1 MPCLCCIDP
10 EHIRNAGRRSF
21 LSQQGQLGVSLNS
34 HSAGFW
40 QLEKCEKCMEHLMA
54 ASGVPGMAA
63 HMGLGVTLPG
73 TLQWFSRCPHAHILQ
88 EIQKVYCGPL
98 KRCLWNW
105 SCKLGPGEPSQD
117 EPGHSCLSQGSSGLV
132 GSHLSL
138 CLLSCRAQHWLRWGT
153 ESCWDRL
160 FPRDQSQCC
169 GLGSQIHTRVLGTSS
184 LSPILHSLFLF
195 LAQPLSALSHALVPR
210 SASDTRSP
218 GKPQQPGWG
227 PGLRVPRRQR
237 ELDRAA
243 GFPPLLHR
251 ILRGPWKRLEVS
263 LQGLH
268 QRRRYLGI
276 LWSTQSPTH

>member
-10 EHIRNAGRRSF
+10 EHIRNAGRRSL

-73 TLQWFSRCPHAHILQ
+73 TSQWFSRCPHAHILQ

-117 EPGHSCLSQGSSGLV
+117 EPGQSCLSQGSSGLV
-132 GSHLSL
+132 ESHLSL
-138 CLLSCRAQHWLRWGT
+138 LFAQLQSTGLAEVGNRELLGQAVPKGPETVLWLGVTNSHASSWHF
-153 ESCWDRL
+153 
-160 FPRDQSQCC
+160 FPVSHSSFSVFIPCSTPVC
-169 GLGSQIHTRVLGTSS
+169 PLPCPGPS
-184 LSPILHSLFLF
+184 LS
-195 LAQPLSALSHALVPR
+195 Q
-210 SASDTRSP
+210 
-218 GKPQQPGWG
+218 
-227 PGLRVPRRQR
+227 
-237 ELDRAA
+237 
-243 GFPPLLHR
+243 
-251 ILRGPWKRLEVS
+251 
-263 LQGLH
+263 
-268 QRRRYLGI
+268 
-276 LWSTQSPTH
+276 